1 MELEDPAG
9 ECEHGE
15 IRAAC
20 IECLGQP
27 RPRQTARTSS
37 RAIASDDKPP
47 GRPLSLSA
55 QPVEE
60 GSRAFTF
67 DFTINRS
74 FLGQSDHPITFRQW
88 SYDRLIAVVGPLD
101 HSSRPV
107 DVVNTRGVVMDGKVR
122 HSVAGGGND
131 YFQLNCHDPQVAD
144 GVAFGDVIHV
154 DVFATAGRPE
164 IRLRH

>member
-1 MELEDPAG
+1 VELEDPAG

-20 IECLGQP
+20 IECIGQP
-27 RPRQTARTSS
+27 RLARLHATSHQSADPRSRHCRSRKAVAHSPSTSRS
-37 RAIASDDKPP
+37 
-47 GRPLSLSA
+47 
-55 QPVEE
+55 
-60 GSRAFTF
+60 
-67 DFTINRS
+67 NRS
-74 FLGQSDHPITFRQW
+74 FLAQSDHPITFRQW

-122 HSVAGGGND
+122 HSVAGGGNE
-131 YFQLNCHDPQVAD
+131 YFQLNCHDPQVTD
-144 GVAFGDVIHV
+144 GLAFGDVIHV

-164 IRLRH
+164 IRLTH